1 MPPPQSLLQ
10 DPQLLQVLSIV
21 PEQLPPQPSEQVS
34 PTQVLEAQEQ
44 LETQGGGFTPTV
56 TDLIPLLTPAAFQH
70 SRE

>member
-1 MPPPQSLLQ
+1 
-10 DPQLLQVLSIV
+10 
-21 PEQLPPQPSEQVS
+21 VS